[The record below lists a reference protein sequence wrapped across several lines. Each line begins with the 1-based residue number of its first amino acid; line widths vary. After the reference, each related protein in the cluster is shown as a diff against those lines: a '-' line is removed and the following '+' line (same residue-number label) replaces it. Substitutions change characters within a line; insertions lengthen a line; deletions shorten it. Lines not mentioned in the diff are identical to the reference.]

1 MNITE
6 PIIQAASLGT
16 ANSEYAAGNLPE
28 TLKVL
33 VDKIKMRAEDT
44 ESFLYQ
50 AIAATFTYRRAGW
63 KPASAEGLTRPEQA
77 PKEELPYF
85 EQERNQLFS
94 RLCNTRYLLSYAY
107 RRALASRRIIAPE
120 YLPALIRRAYNR
132 TNPSRNEEQ
141 RLLSGLMGN
150 RGHWLLPRM
159 GLVDRE
165 TTREEPWETATHNE
179 RKDRLCQYRLEDP
192 AQALELL
199 RSDWKSEPANRRDE
213 LLACLRINLSK
224 TDEPFLQEIIDS
236 DRSATVKETARTLL
250 LCIPDSALVNRYREL
265 LKGHLRYN
273 KLLGWSYDTLEYT
286 SEMKHLGLAEVS
298 PNKGEKDSAFLLRQL
313 AERMPL
319 DFWRELF
326 GCDREQAA
334 MRLARHLPFKNYFNL
349 ETPIENFKDSQWAY
363 YTLKKDPNHAQET
376 GLIGLLSP
384 SQREEIS
391 WPESIKDFDYIP
403 DSWYGDD
410 SETWGPRFS
419 KSVLTWLLRRRYP
432 YFATDTAE
440 RLAQYL
446 APQLRKDIESLAST
460 TTNTTSSVNE
470 FYEKIL
476 EFMDLKREIDTLFND
491 HK

>member
-16 ANSEYAAGNLPE
+16 AHSEYTADNLPE
-28 TLKVL
+28 TLKEL
-33 VDKIKMRAEDT
+33 VDKIKSEAEDT

-50 AIAATFTYRRAGW
+50 TIAAAFTYRRAGW
-63 KPASAEGLTRPEQA
+63 KPASAEGLTHLEQA
-77 PKEELPYF
+77 PEEELPYF
-85 EQERNQLFS
+85 EQERNQLFF

-107 RRALASRRIIAPE
+107 RRASTSGRIIAPE
-120 YLPALIRRAYNR
+120 YLPQLIRRAYNR

-150 RGHWLLPRM
+150 RGQWLLRQM
-159 GLVDRE
+159 GLANRV
-165 TTREEPWETATHNE
+165 TEEPWETATHNE
-179 RKDRLCQYRLEDP
+179 RKDRLCQYRLENP

-224 TDEPFLQEIIDS
+224 TDEPFLQEVAQS

-250 LCIPDSALVNRYREL
+250 LCIPDSALVSRYREL

-273 KLLGWSYDTLEYT
+273 RLFGWSYDTLEYT
-286 SEMKHLGLAEVS
+286 PEMKQLGLLEVS
-298 PNKGEKDSAFLLRQL
+298 PNKKEKDSEFLLRQL

-319 DFWRELF
+319 DFWCELF
-326 GCDREQAA
+326 NRDTEQAA
-334 MRLARHLPFKNYFNL
+334 RKLVRHLPFKNYFNL

-363 YTLKKDPNHAQET
+363 YTLKEDPTYVQKT
-376 GLIGLLSP
+376 GLISLLSP

-391 WPESIKDFDYIP
+391 WPENINDFDYVP

-419 KSVLTWLLRRRYP
+419 KSVLTWLLRRRYL
-432 YFATDTAE
+432 YFATDMAE
-440 RLAQYL
+440 RLSQFL
-446 APQLRKDIESLAST
+446 SPELRGVIESLASAT
-460 TTNTTSSVNE
+460 ANTASSVNE
-470 FYEKIL
+470 FRVKIL
-476 EFMDLKREIDTLFND
+476 EFMDLRKEIDTLFND
-491 HK
+491 NK